1 MNISTWRLQSK
12 NSQDNCEFL
21 NTRAEELKQYIE
33 SVDVDPADPG
43 AASEKFKKPILDW
56 AVSQGW
62 SLSKTID
69 ESVIRSLPH
78 ANYKIHALFD
88 MPDCSCGQKHRLFF
102 QFLFDNRQAIGTNLL
117 RLDLALKNFET
128 SEDRTGLAIGLMV
141 DGPVKAQFRWD
152 NSVAIGKEYEM
163 ALIGPYVSIF
173 NSQIELWTLN
183 QG

>member
-12 NSQDNCEFL
+12 NGLSNCEYL
-21 NTRAEELKQYIE
+21 DKYAQELRQFIE
-33 SVDVDPADPG
+33 SVEVDPDEPG

-56 AVSQGW
+56 AVSKGW

-78 ANYKIHALFD
+78 ANYKIHALLD
-88 MPDCSCGQKHRLFF
+88 MPECSCGQKHRLFF
-102 QFLFDNRQAIGTNLL
+102 QLMFDNRQAIGTNLL

-128 SEDRTGLAIGLMV
+128 SDDRTGLAIGLMV
-141 DGPVKAQFRWD
+141 DGPVKAKFRWD

-163 ALIGPYVSIF
+163 ALIGPYESLF
-173 NSQIELWTLN
+173 HGRIELWTLN